1 VGSAPTWLVFTLSL
15 VDLVIRVLALGIIPG
30 NRRPTTA
37 MAWLLGIFFV
47 PALGLILFLL
57 FGNFKLS
64 HKRRAQQDAVNKR
77 VRAGTSQLA
86 AVESRYAGPEWV
98 ASAAELNKTLG
109 SLPMVDGNSVELLPG
124 YPDSIKAMAAAVREA
139 KSSSTPSSTS

>member
-1 VGSAPTWLVFTLSL
+1 
-15 VDLVIRVLALGIIPG
+15 
-30 NRRPTTA
+30 
-37 MAWLLGIFFV
+37 M
-47 PALGLILFLL
+47 
-57 FGNFKLS
+57 
-64 HKRRAQQDAVNKR
+64 
-77 VRAGTSQLA
+77 
-86 AVESRYAGPEWV
+86 